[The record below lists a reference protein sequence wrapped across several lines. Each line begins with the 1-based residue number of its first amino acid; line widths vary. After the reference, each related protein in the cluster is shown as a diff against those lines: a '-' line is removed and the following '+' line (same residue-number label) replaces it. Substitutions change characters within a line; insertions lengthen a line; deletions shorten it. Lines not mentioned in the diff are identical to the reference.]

1 MPTSA
6 NDAIDLRRPL
16 VAGLWLALFEVG
28 LVLGLSWDAFLTI
41 FERLRYVA
49 VALTA
54 IPALVV
60 VARLLAEVPARLA
73 ERFEDPEYHLGRW
86 AGMVGALGAALLG
99 WALTEG
105 RRARDA
111 SWRELGVI
119 LFALAAAHGALLL
132 VRFCHRRSPKGWG
145 FPWMMMLAAGGALAV
160 DQLVLVRLYGPFHFG
175 LGVVAIT
182 MAVATGTQ
190 LPFQRL
196 DALPST
202 RWSSALLSLATVA
215 LAALAISGLENASS
229 ARYATETRAPLSGK
243 VMSGFDR
250 LWFDASREEAADV
263 EEAVEG
269 DAVHVEGIDLRD
281 QDILLITVD
290 ALRADRL
297 ASYGGERGLTP
308 AMDSLADEGV
318 VFEHAYTP
326 TPHTSYALTS
336 LLTGKFMR
344 EVLELER
351 SPQQTAP
358 AIALPQ
364 LLRDYGYRTAA
375 FYPPAIFF
383 VDRARFEA
391 LAESGF
397 GFEYR
402 KAMFAP
408 AADRVGQ
415 LEDYLDDVEAG
426 HPLFVWVHLFEPH
439 EPYDP
444 PPAFDRGDGTV
455 ERYDGEVAAADAAV
469 GDLVRTFREHRP
481 GATVILSADH
491 GEELGDHGGWY
502 HGSTLYEEQV
512 RVPLIWSS
520 PGIASPG
527 RVGQPVEIVDI
538 ATTILAT
545 AGIPRDARMRGDDL
559 GPHLAGAELD
569 TPAYAFA
576 SIDTER
582 MATDGRY
589 KLLCDPQGRC
599 RLHDLESDPLERADL
614 ASAEPERLETMRA
627 ALGAFVGSIPR
638 IEALAMEGEV
648 GWPDALARAELG
660 DSSAAPDVVPLLRDR
675 RPPIRIAAAQALARL
690 DHRPAQA
697 ALTRLAET
705 DDDDAVRR
713 EAALAALALGAEELV
728 ARVAEMAREQPADG
742 EWTRRAAV
750 ELTKH
755 DEVVAPPLRSLVADT
770 EAAEGDRRAAVQALG
785 VARDARARDLLIDLL
800 EDVRLRADAATALG
814 AIGGSVA
821 ANALALSL
829 SNERYL
835 PSREAEA
842 RALVSMN
849 DRRAVPLIRR
859 FLGVDRPLPNGVALL
874 AEAGALTPPSGEGA
888 LVSAERAREGMWACD
903 ENGCEPGTDAAIVLP
918 ERAAPEAP
926 AQAVVRVC
934 ADVAG
939 PFRIAAQP
947 FTLTE
952 GCSELRV
959 EAPEGPARRFPMVGR
974 ARVVALA
981 VVPRTD
987 EIPPPPPEPW
997 EEEPTDPSSDPSAA
1011 DSE

>member
-1 MPTSA
+1 MPASS

-16 VAGLWLALFEVG
+16 VAGLWLASFEVL
-28 LVLGLSWDAFLTI
+28 LVLGLSWDAFLSI
-41 FERLRYVA
+41 FERLRYAA
-49 VALTA
+49 VAMTA

-60 VARLLAEVPARLA
+60 LTRLLAEIPARIA
-73 ERFEDPEYHLGRW
+73 GRFEDSEHHLGRW
-86 AGMVGALGAALLG
+86 AGVVGAVGAALLG

-105 RRARDA
+105 RRVRDA

-119 LFALAAAHGALLL
+119 LFALAAGGGAIVL
-132 VRFCHRRSPKGWG
+132 VRFCHRRSPRGWG
-145 FPWMMMLAAGGALAV
+145 IPWTMMLGALAALAI

-182 MAVATGTQ
+182 LAVAAGTQ
-190 LPFQRL
+190 LPLQRL
-196 DALPST
+196 DAIPTS
-202 RWSSALLSLATVA
+202 RWTSILFSLATVA
-215 LAALAISGLENASS
+215 LSAVAISALEDAPS

-243 VMSGFDR
+243 VMTGFDR
-250 LWFDASREEAADV
+250 LLFSGEEEPLPEEV
-263 EEAVEG
+263 EPDETE
-269 DAVHVEGIDLRD
+269 AVHVEGIDLRD

-297 ASYGGERGLTP
+297 ASYGGEPGLTP
-308 AMDSLADEGV
+308 AMDALAAEGV
-318 VFEHAYTP
+318 VFDRAYTP

-344 EVLELER
+344 EVLELDR
-351 SPQQTAP
+351 SPQRTAP

-383 VDRARFEA
+383 VDRARFQN
-391 LAESGF
+391 LAENGF

-415 LEDYLDDVEAG
+415 LEAYLDDVESG

-444 PPAFDRGDGTV
+444 PAAFARGEGTV
-455 ERYDGEVAAADAAV
+455 QRYEGEVAAADAAV
-469 GDLVRTFREHRP
+469 GELVRTFRERRP

-502 HGSTLYEEQV
+502 HGSSLHEEQV

-527 RVGQPVEIVDI
+527 RVGRPVEIIDI

-559 GPHLAGAELD
+559 GPHLAGADLD

-582 MATDGRY
+582 MATDGRF

-599 RLHDLESDPLERADL
+599 RLHDLEEDPLERADL
-614 ASAEPERLETMRA
+614 SAERPEQVAAMRA
-627 ALGAFVGSIPR
+627 ALGRFVGSIPR

-660 DSSAAPDVVPLLRDR
+660 DSSAASDVVPLLRDGR
-675 RPPIRIAAAQALARL
+675 APIRIAAAQALARL
-690 DHRPAQA
+690 DHRPATA
-697 ALTRLAET
+697 ALARLAQT
-705 DDDDAVRR
+705 DDDEAVQR

-728 ARVAEMAREQPADG
+728 SRVAQMARTQPADA

-750 ELTKH
+750 VLTAH
-755 DEVVAPPLRSLVADT
+755 DEVVAAPLRSLVADT
-770 EAAEGDRRAAVQALG
+770 EAAEADRRAAVQALG
-785 VARDARARDLLIDLL
+785 VARDPRARDLLIELL

-814 AIGGSVA
+814 AIGGATA

-835 PSREAEA
+835 PAREAEA
-842 RALVSMN
+842 RALVGMN
-849 DRRAVPLIRR
+849 DGRAVPLIRR
-859 FLGVDRPLPNGVALL
+859 FLGVDRPLPNGVGLLL
-874 AEAGALTPPSGEGA
+874 AAGALRPPSGGGA
-888 LVSAERAREGMWACD
+888 RTSAARVREGMWECD
-903 ENGCEPGTDAAIVLP
+903 DGGCRPGANAVIVLP
-918 ERAAPEAP
+918 ERDAPEEP
-926 AQAVVRVC
+926 AQAIVRVC
-934 ADVAG
+934 ADEAG
-939 PFRIAAQP
+939 PFRIGGEP

-959 EAPEGPARRFPMVGR
+959 DAPEGPARRFPVLGR

-981 VVPRTD
+981 VVPKTE

-997 EEEPTDPSSDPSAA
+997 EEEGAEPHRDQ
-1011 DSE
+1011 

>member
-1 MPTSA
+1 MPASS
-6 NDAIDLRRPL
+6 DAKLDLRRPL
-16 VAGLWLALFEVG
+16 VAGLWLAIFEVV
-28 LVLGLSWDAFLTI
+28 LVLGLSWGAFLSI

-60 VARLLAEVPARLA
+60 LVRVLGEAPARLA
-73 ERFEDPEYHLGRW
+73 ERFEDPERQIGRW
-86 AGMVGALGAALLG
+86 TGAVAAAGAGLLG

-105 RRARDA
+105 RRVHDA
-111 SWRELGVI
+111 SWRELGVL
-119 LFALAAAHGALLL
+119 LFAVAAAAAAIVL

-145 FPWMMMLAAGGALAV
+145 VPGWMMLGALAALVV
-160 DQLVLVRLYGPFHFG
+160 DQLVLARLYGAFHLG
-175 LGVVAIT
+175 LGVVAVT
-182 MAVATGTQ
+182 LAAAAGTQ
-190 LPFQRL
+190 LPLQRL
-196 DALPST
+196 DAIPST
-202 RWSSALLSLATVA
+202 RWSSALLSLATIA
-215 LAALAISGLENASS
+215 LAVLAISALENAPS
-229 ARYATETRAPLSGK
+229 ARHATETRAPLSGK
-243 VMSGFDR
+243 VMHGFDR
-250 LWFDASREEAADV
+250 LWFQPDAIAETEAPPEA
-263 EEAVEG
+263 EAVH
-269 DAVHVEGIDLRD
+269 AEGIDLRD

-297 ASYGGERGLTP
+297 GAYGGGAGLTP
-308 AMDSLADEGV
+308 AMDALAEEGV

-351 SPQQTAP
+351 SPQETAP
-358 AIALPQ
+358 AVALPQ

-391 LAESGF
+391 LAANGF

-402 KAMFAP
+402 KAMFAK

-415 LEDYLDDVEAG
+415 LQTYLGEVEPG

-444 PPAFDRGDGTV
+444 PPAFARGDGTI
-455 ERYDGEVAAADAAV
+455 ERYEGEIAAADSAV

-520 PGIASPG
+520 PGIANPG
-527 RVGQPVEIVDI
+527 RVTRPVEILDI
-538 ATTILAT
+538 ATTILST
-545 AGIPRDARMRGDDL
+545 AGIPRDVRMRGDDL
-559 GPHLAGAELD
+559 GPHLAGAELE
-569 TPAYAFA
+569 TPAFAFA

-599 RLHDLESDPLERADL
+599 RLHDLVDDPLERADL
-614 ASAEPERLETMRA
+614 AEDEPERTAAMRA

-638 IEALAMEGEV
+638 VEAMAMAGEV

-660 DSSAAPDVVPLLRDR
+660 DSSAAPDVVPLLGDDQ
-675 RPPIRIAAAQALARL
+675 PPIRIAAAQALARL
-690 DHRPAQA
+690 EHRPAQA
-697 ALTRLAET
+697 ALARLSEADENEE
-705 DDDDAVRR
+705 VRR
-713 EAALAALALGAEELV
+713 EAALAALALGETAL
-728 ARVAEMAREQPADG
+728 APRVAEMARTQPPDA

-750 ELTKH
+750 ILTAH
-755 DEVVAPPLRSLVADT
+755 DLVVAAPLRSLVMDT
-770 EAAEGDRRAAVQALG
+770 EAAEQDRRAAVQALG
-785 VARDARARDLLIDLL
+785 VARDTRSRDLLIELL
-800 EDVRLRADAATALG
+800 DDVRLRPDAATALG
-814 AIGGSVA
+814 AIGGEVA
-821 ANALALSL
+821 ADALALSL

-835 PSREAEA
+835 PAREAEA
-842 RALVSMN
+842 RALIRMN
-849 DRRAVPLIRR
+849 DGRAVPLIRR

-874 AEAGALTPPSGEGA
+874 AEAGALRPPSGVGA
-888 LVSAERAREGMWACD
+888 LVSAERAREGMWECD
-903 ENGCEPGTDAAIVLP
+903 DAGCRPGADAAIVLP
-918 ERAAPEAP
+918 ERAAPGDP

-934 ADVAG
+934 TDQPG
-939 PFRIAAQP
+939 PFRIGGEA
-947 FTLTE
+947 FTLTS

-959 EAPEGPARRFPMVGR
+959 DAPEGTERRFPMLGQ
-974 ARVVALA
+974 ASVVAVA
-981 VVPRTD
+981 VVPKS
-987 EIPPPPPEPW
+987 EEVPPPPPEPW
-997 EEEPTDPSSDPSAA
+997 EEEGAEEESAPE
-1011 DSE
+1011 SELNE

>member
-1 MPTSA
+1 MPASS
-6 NDAIDLRRPL
+6 DAQLDLRRPL
-16 VAGLWLALFEVG
+16 VAGLWLAIFEVA
-28 LVLGLSWDAFLTI
+28 LVLGFSWSAFLSI

-49 VALTA
+49 VAMTA

-60 VARLLAEVPARLA
+60 LARVLGEVPARLA
-73 ERFEDPEYHLGRW
+73 ERFEDPERQIGRW
-86 AGMVGALGAALLG
+86 TGAVAAAGAGLLG

-105 RRARDA
+105 RRVRDA

-119 LFALAAAHGALLL
+119 LFAVAAAAAAIVL

-145 FPWMMMLAAGGALAV
+145 VPWWMMLGALAALAV
-160 DQLVLVRLYGPFHFG
+160 DQLVLSRLYGAFHFG

-182 MAVATGTQ
+182 LAAAAGTQ
-190 LPFQRL
+190 LPLQRL
-196 DALPST
+196 DAIPST

-215 LAALAISGLENASS
+215 LAVLAISALENAPS
-229 ARYATETRAPLSGK
+229 ARHATETRAPLSGK
-243 VMSGFDR
+243 VMTGFDR
-250 LWFDASREEAADV
+250 LWFEPDDAVAETEAPA
-263 EEAVEG
+263 EGEAVH
-269 DAVHVEGIDLRD
+269 AEGIDLRD

-297 ASYGGERGLTP
+297 GAYGSESGLTP
-308 AMDSLADEGV
+308 AMDALAEEGV
-318 VFEHAYTP
+318 VFDHAYTP

-351 SPQQTAP
+351 SPQQMAP
-358 AIALPQ
+358 AVALPQ

-383 VDRARFEA
+383 VDRARFES

-402 KAMFAP
+402 KAMFAS

-415 LEDYLDDVEAG
+415 LQAYLGEVEPG

-444 PPAFDRGDGTV
+444 PAAFARGDGTI
-455 ERYDGEVAAADAAV
+455 ERYEGEVAAADSAV

-520 PGIASPG
+520 PGIASAG
-527 RVGQPVEIVDI
+527 RVDRPVEILDI
-538 ATTILAT
+538 ATTILST

-559 GPHLAGAELD
+559 GPLLAGADIEV
-569 TPAYAFA
+569 PQYAFA

-582 MATDGRY
+582 MATDGRH

-599 RLHDLESDPLERADL
+599 RLHDLVADPLERADV
-614 ASAEPERLETMRA
+614 AADQPERTQAMRA

-638 IEALAMEGEV
+638 IEAMAMAGEV

-660 DSSAAPDVVPLLRDR
+660 DSSAAPDVVPLLRDGR
-675 RPPIRIAAAQALARL
+675 APIRIAAAQALARL
-690 DHRPAQA
+690 EHRPALA
-697 ALTRLAET
+697 ALARLSEADE
-705 DDDDAVRR
+705 DEQVRR
-713 EAALAALALGAEELV
+713 EAALAALALGDDGLAP
-728 ARVAEMAREQPADG
+728 RVAEMARAQPADA

-750 ELTKH
+750 VLTAH
-755 DEVVAPPLRSLVADT
+755 DQVVAAPLRSLVADT
-770 EAAEGDRRAAVQALG
+770 EAAEADRRAAVQALG
-785 VARDARARDLLIDLL
+785 VARDARSRDLLIDLL
-800 EDVRLRADAATALG
+800 EDVRLRPDAATALG
-814 AIGGSVA
+814 AIGGDVA
-821 ANALALSL
+821 ADALALSL

-835 PSREAEA
+835 PAREAEA
-842 RALVSMN
+842 RALIDMN
-849 DRRAVPLIRR
+849 DGRAVPLIRR

-874 AEAGALTPPSGEGA
+874 AEAGALRPPSGVGA
-888 LVSAERAREGMWACD
+888 LVSSERAREGMWECD
-903 ENGCEPGTDAAIVLP
+903 DDGCRPGADAAILLP
-918 ERAAPEAP
+918 ARAAPEGP

-934 ADVAG
+934 TDQPG
-939 PFRIAAQP
+939 PFRIGGEA
-947 FTLTE
+947 FTLVE
-952 GCSELRV
+952 GCSELRID
-959 EAPEGPARRFPMVGR
+959 APDGPERRFPMLGH

-981 VVPRTD
+981 VVPKT
-987 EIPPPPPEPW
+987 EEVPPPPPEPW
-997 EEEPTDPSSDPSAA
+997 EEEGVPASAG
-1011 DSE
+1011 EE